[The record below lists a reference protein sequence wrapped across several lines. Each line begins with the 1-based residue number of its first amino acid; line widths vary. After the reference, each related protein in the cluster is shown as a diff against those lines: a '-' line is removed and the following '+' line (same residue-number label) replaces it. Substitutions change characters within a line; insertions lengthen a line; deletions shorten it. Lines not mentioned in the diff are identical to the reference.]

1 MTTPDRIIEWKIQIK
16 IDDGTLGL
24 FEGFRVD
31 NNTLGAYKGGI
42 RFHEN
47 VSQQEVYLSVVIM
60 SIKCTLANI
69 TFGGGKGGVKIDPTK
84 LSMNEL

>member
-1 MTTPDRIIEWKIQIK
+1 
-16 IDDGTLGL
+16 
-24 FEGFRVD
+24 
-31 NNTLGAYKGGI
+31 
-42 RFHEN
+42 
-47 VSQQEVYLSVVIM
+47 M